1 MTKSLKLKTDFSRRI
16 KSKSYNRQKYID
28 SNIASFAP
36 FDNHKCIFIH
46 VPKTAGKAINESLF
60 GHETS
65 YHKPITY
72 FIDHWSKPIIWWYF
86 KFAFVRN
93 PYDRLI
99 STFAYYK
106 GGGES
111 ERDATNSEEL
121 LGNLFDVNDFVDLF
135 LGKHKGTFF
144 ETHLRPQH
152 SFLVDE
158 EKQIRM
164 NFIGKFESLE
174 EDYKKVA
181 KKLRIT
187 QPLKRTNV
195 SHKKFDLDLN
205 LVLTDTSREKI
216 FKFYK
221 QDFGLFNYS
230 T

>member
-1 MTKSLKLKTDFSRRI
+1 MKLKTDFSRRI
-16 KSKSYNRQKYID
+16 KSKSYNRQRHID

-46 VPKTAGKAINESLF
+46 VPKTAGKTINESLF

-72 FIDHWSKPIIWWYF
+72 FIDHWSKPTVWWYF

-93 PYDRLI
+93 PYDRLV

-111 ERDATNSEEL
+111 EGDAINSEEL
-121 LGNLFDVNDFVDLF
+121 LGNVFDVNDFVDLF
-135 LGKHKGTFF
+135 LGKHKETFF
-144 ETHLRPQH
+144 ETHLKPQH

-158 EKQIRM
+158 DQKIRM
-164 NFIGKFESLE
+164 NFIGKFENLE
-174 EDYKKVA
+174 KDYKKVA
-181 KKLRIT
+181 KKLRIP

-195 SHKKFDLDLN
+195 SHKKDDSALN
-205 LVLTDTSREKI
+205 FRLSVTSKQKI
-216 FKFYK
+216 ARFYSV
-221 QDFGLFNYS
+221 DFSLFNYS
-230 T
+230 TTN